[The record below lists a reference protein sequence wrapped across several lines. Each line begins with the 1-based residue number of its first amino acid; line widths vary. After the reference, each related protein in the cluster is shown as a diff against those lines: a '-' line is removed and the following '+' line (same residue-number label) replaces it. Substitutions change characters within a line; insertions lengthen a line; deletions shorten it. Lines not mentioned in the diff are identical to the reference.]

1 MIATIKI
8 DSDFLISF
16 LRSCGRGADTKGLGQ
31 ILSRSYTLVE
41 ASQPSSI
48 DQPRTLG
55 LNRYLF
61 RPFKHSWQ
69 VLKSHY
75 MTRPEPMTEEQE
87 VFLKHIQKKGLKRTA
102 QRDLI
107 LDVFLRTEEHLSY
120 EDLYRLVKLEDPGVG
135 QTTVYRTLKL
145 LTEAGLAREVR
156 FGDGRT
162 HYEHN
167 YKHQHHDHMI
177 CSECGRIIEFFSA
190 ELEAIQDAMA
200 AKHRFEVTQHL
211 LRIIGICAEC
221 RRARRQ
227 KATEEAHLEPK
238 IRHIAGRTR

>member
-1 MIATIKI
+1 MTPQK
-8 DSDFLISF
+8 
-16 LRSCGRGADTKGLGQ
+16 
-31 ILSRSYTLVE
+31 
-41 ASQPSSI
+41 
-48 DQPRTLG
+48 RT
-55 LNRYLF
+55 
-61 RPFKHSWQ
+61 S
-69 VLKSHY
+69 
-75 MTRPEPMTEEQE
+75 EEQE
-87 VFLKHIQKKGLKRTA
+87 VFLNHIQKRGLKRTG

-107 LDVFLRTEEHLSY
+107 LDTFLRTEEHLSS
-120 EDLYRLVKLEDPGVG
+120 EDLYRLVKKDDPSIG

-200 AKHRFEVTQHL
+200 AKHRFQVTQHL

-221 RRARRQ
+221 RRAM
-227 KATEEAHLEPK
+227 KEAEKEETVQHPPARPAPAR
-238 IRHIAGRTR
+238 IR